1 MIVKIRKPA
10 NLGYIVYD
18 NIVHFDYSR
27 YAWDYPIAI
36 SIEGDDY
43 TSQCLGCFDSLTE
56 DQITTLESSPEFPD
70 KIYLFLQKKNGETK
84 QVLAHGTVFILN
96 DEGKTID
103 KF

>member
-18 NIVHFDYSR
+18 DIVHFDFSR
-27 YAWDYPIAI
+27 YASNYPVAI
-36 SIEGDDY
+36 SSEGDDY
-43 TSQCLGCFDSLTE
+43 TNQCLAYLTE
-56 DQITTLESSPEFPD
+56 DQTDALNYLSEPPD